1 MKKGGSHQFAIIILG
16 GLMFLVIF
24 SSKVL
29 AEEYV
34 FERMW
39 PVLPQP
45 WHVGPLKDVA
55 PIGTGNVYVE
65 DSFAENAKS

>member
-45 WHVGPLKDVA
+45 WYVGP
-55 PIGTGNVYVE
+55 P
-65 DSFAENAKS
+65 